1 MNAGNAKALRRAMRR
16 VESFHKLCQ
25 RADVLRSRGRGRS
38 RRPCATGSPLVKLCG
53 ALKHFLDCFP

>member
-38 RRPCATGSPLVKLCG
+38 RRPCATGSPLVVRG
-53 ALKHFLDCFP
+53 G